1 MLQSVRTCKYGSP
14 AGRHKGKFFANR
26 EQPGADIVSRS
37 VYRWI
42 AATLFWP
49 RNYLY
54 LSALQMKNSIV
65 PATPFR
71 DAAPSVPGTTDIAP
85 LDLTPQQPPAEEEEG
100 GGAAKL
106 RRYWA
111 AIKRFRWLIIILA
124 AIGTIAGVVATRF
137 IDPVYE
143 ARGALWIADVGTGN
157 GGGGAYRPPELLPNG
172 SWVQLIRSFAVVD
185 EVVARQ
191 RLWVKGKTWK
201 DSVALA
207 GITPTQRTVAG
218 DYTLWSDSTKGTYSL
233 AEAQKGIFEH
243 GRLGDSVGRQVGFG
257 WVPTVASLQGNQQV
271 HFTVVQPRSVGVD
284 LIKRL
289 DVSMQENSNFLTLTL
304 TGPEKWQTADLL
316 NVWMQ
321 QFLTTAAELRTRSLT
336 TQAAILDAQRQS
348 AEANLH
354 EAENSLQAFRSRAI
368 TKPTEASISPSATA
382 LGITPPPEGLSTE
395 FFKNQTDLQTIQRS
409 RQSLEA
415 LIPAARA
422 GTFSPDVLA
431 AVPAIQGAPALSLAL
446 KDLIDQESKLR
457 ALRQQY
463 TDSFPAV
470 KTLAQAAHTLR
481 TQTIP
486 DLMLTQVDLLRTR
499 ERQISGDIRADA
511 ASLQSIPART
521 TEEQRLRRDMAT
533 AEGLY
538 TNVENRYETA
548 RLGAESTVPDVTIL
562 DPALPAASAQ
572 RDVKV
577 MLVGGG
583 FMGAMGLGVII
594 ALLFDMI
601 DHRFRYPEQ
610 IADELGLDVLGAIPT
625 VPKPGEGDTD
635 PDAVL
640 QSVEA
645 FRGLRMNLHHMF
657 DAPPVMVTI
666 SSPGVGDGKSM
677 IASNLALSFAEA
689 GFRTLLIDGDIR
701 RGKLHSIFGIERRP
715 GLLDYLS
722 GDVDAA
728 HVMREVPVH
737 GALTLIASGTRRHRG
752 PELLTSARL
761 PALLNM
767 VRSKFDVVI
776 VDSAPLAAGVDA
788 YALGVATRNLML
800 VMRTGHTDRRV
811 AKAKLKLLERLPVR
825 VLGAVVNDVSATD
838 VSAEYSYLYGYGPDA
853 DADSETLKEEV
864 GVLEPGTVGTP
875 S

>member
-1 MLQSVRTCKYGSP
+1 MLQSVRTCKYGSLCL
-14 AGRHKGKFFANR
+14 GHKGKFVAKCER
-26 EQPGADIVSRS
+26 SCADTVSRS
-37 VYRWI
+37 ANCWI
-42 AATLFWP
+42 AATLFRP
-49 RNYLY
+49 SNYLY

-71 DAAPSVPGTTDIAP
+71 DSAPALPGTTDIAP
-85 LDLTPQQPPAEEEEG
+85 VDLTPQPMGEEEG
-100 GGAAKL
+100 GGGSAKL

-111 AIKRFRWLIIILA
+111 AIKRFRWLIVILA
-124 AIGTIAGVVATRF
+124 AAGTIAGVVATRF
-137 IDPVYE
+137 IDPVFE

-157 GGGGAYRPPELLPNG
+157 GGGAYRPPELLPNG

-185 EVVARQ
+185 RVVAQQ
-191 RLWVKGKTWK
+191 RLWAKGKTWK

-207 GITPTQRTVAG
+207 GIAPTPRTVAG
-218 DYTLWSDSTKGTYSL
+218 DYTLWSDSAKGTYSL

-243 GRLGDSVGRQVGFG
+243 GRLGDSVGRQVGFA
-257 WVPTVASLQGNQQV
+257 WIPTAASLQGDSQV
-271 HFTVVQPRSVGVD
+271 RFTVLQPRSVGVA
-284 LIKRL
+284 LIQQL
-289 DVSMQENSNFLTLTL
+289 DVVMQENSNFLTLTL
-304 TGPEKWQTADLL
+304 TGADKWQTADLL

-321 QFLTTAAELRTRSLT
+321 QFLTTAAELRRRSLT
-336 TQAAILDAQRQS
+336 TQATILDAQRGS
-348 AEANLH
+348 SEVGLRD
-354 EAENSLQAFRSRAI
+354 AENALQAFRSRAI
-368 TKPTEASISPSATA
+368 TKPREVASSPGATA
-382 LGITPPPEGLSTE
+382 LGITPPSDALSSE
-395 FFKNQTDLQTIQRS
+395 FFRNQTDYQTVRRS
-409 RQSLEA
+409 RESLEA
-415 LIPAARA
+415 MIPAARQ
-422 GTFSPDVLA
+422 GNFSPDVLS
-431 AVPAIQGAPALSLAL
+431 AVPEIQGAPMLSLAL
-446 KDLIDQESKLR
+446 KDLVDKEAQLR
-457 ALRQQY
+457 TLRQSY

-470 KTLAQAAHTLR
+470 KNLAEAVHALR

-486 DLMLTQVDLLRTR
+486 DLMTTQVNLLRSR
-499 ERQISGDIRADA
+499 EMRIAGDVQADSA
-511 ASLQSIPART
+511 ALEGIPART
-521 TEEQRLRRDMAT
+521 TEEQRLRRDLAT

-572 RDVKV
+572 RNVKAL
-577 MLVGGG
+577 LVGGG
-583 FMGAMGLGVII
+583 FLGALGLGVVI

-610 IADELGLDVLGAIPT
+610 IADELGIDVIGAIPT
-625 VPKPGEGDTD
+625 VPKPGDGDKD

-701 RGKLHSIFGIERRP
+701 RGKLHSIFGVERRP
-715 GLLDYLS
+715 GLLDYLA
-722 GDVDAA
+722 GDVDAS
-728 HVMREVPVH
+728 HIMREVPVH

-767 VRSKFDVVI
+767 VRSKFDVII

-788 YALGVATRNLML
+788 YALGVATRNMLL

-811 AKAKLKLLERLPVR
+811 AKAKLKLMERLPVR
-825 VLGAVVNDVSATD
+825 ILGAVVNAVSSADVYG
-838 VSAEYSYLYGYGPDA
+838 EYSYLYGYGPDA
-853 DADSETLKEEV
+853 DADSEVLKEEV
-864 GVLEPGTVGTP
+864 AVLQPGGAGQ
-875 S
+875 SS